1 MTDELEVRDHT
12 RRSEEHHLART
23 RKEQQKILEAGVH
36 SEVKKWIDQMFSR
49 EISYFQHRV
58 LEHSLL
64 DIKTVRN
71 FA

>member
-1 MTDELEVRDHT
+1 MTNELKIRDHT
-12 RRSEEHHLART
+12 RRSEEYRLARM
-23 RKEQQKILEAGVH
+23 RKEQQKIPEAGVH
-36 SEVKKWIDQMFSR
+36 SEVKKWIDQMISR

-64 DIKTVRN
+64 DVKTVKN